1 MRVGFVGVGRIGAAH
16 AQVVRDHPAV
26 TAVRVADADPVR
38 AGKVAAELGVEAV
51 ATPAEAFTDVDAVVI
66 AAATSAHAELM
77 IAAADAG
84 LPVFCEKPV
93 APDVAGTRAVLA
105 AVEAAG
111 VATQIGFQR
120 RFDAGYAAA
129 RDAVRT
135 GALGE
140 VRRLHLVTADAEPPH
155 PSYVPTSGGIYR
167 DCHIHDFDILR
178 WVTGREVTTVY
189 ATGAN
194 RGAEVFAASGDV
206 DESAAVLTLD
216 DGTLATLQGSRYNGA
231 GYDVR
236 MEVAGT
242 AGTHVVG
249 LDEHAALT
257 SAEPGVTFPGG
268 TPFREFWSRFRPAYE
283 AEIAAFVDV
292 ARGERESPCTVADAL
307 ESFYVA
313 EAATLSRRQNRVVT
327 IEEVRA

>member
-38 AGKVAAELGVEAV
+38 AGKVADELGVEAV
-51 ATPAEAFTDVDAVVI
+51 ATPADAFVDVDAVVI

-84 LPVFCEKPV
+84 VPAFCEKPV
-93 APDVAGTRAVLA
+93 AADVAGTRAVLA

-111 VATQIGFQR
+111 NATQIGFQR

-129 RDAVRT
+129 RRAVRD
-135 GALGE
+135 GSLGE
-140 VRRLHLVTADAEPPH
+140 VRRLHLITADAEPPH
-155 PSYVPTSGGIYR
+155 PSYVPTSGGIFR

-178 WVTGREVTTVY
+178 WVTGREVATVY

-194 RGAEVFAASGDV
+194 RGAEVFATSGDV

-242 AGTHVVG
+242 AGTYVVG
-249 LDEHAALT
+249 LDDHAALT
-257 SAEPGVTFPGG
+257 SAEAGVTFPEG
-268 TPFREFWSRFRPAYE
+268 TPFREFWSRFRAAYE

-307 ESFYVA
+307 ESFFVA
-313 EAATLSRRQNRVVT
+313 EAATLSRREGRVVT
-327 IEEVRA
+327 IAEVKA